1 MSKKSGI
8 VAFLVIIL
16 IVIGIVFLS
25 KGGERLDETVVP
37 STQIFEEDT
46 GIVEEERENTII
58 YTDNGFSPALSTIRV
73 GDVVTFENRSLRS
86 MWVASA
92 LHPTHGLYPIPGGCI
107 GSAFDA
113 CEGIDS
119 GFSWSFTF
127 NEKGTWK
134 YHNHLD
140 ARFTGTIVVE

>member
-8 VAFLVIIL
+8 VTFLVIIL
-16 IVIGIVFLS
+16 IVVGVVFLS
-25 KGGERLDETVVP
+25 KGDEERNETIVP
-37 STQIFEEDT
+37 PTAQEDT
-46 GIVEEERENTII
+46 TGVDEESRENLVV
-58 YTDNGFSPALSTIRV
+58 YADDGFSPRTMTVRV
-73 GDVVTFENRSLRS
+73 GDVVTFENRSQVS

-92 LHPTHGLYPIPGGCI
+92 LHPTHGLYPVSGGCI

-134 YHNHLD
+134 YHDHLN

>member
-25 KGGERLDETVVP
+25 RGGERLDETVVP

-46 GIVEEERENTII
+46 GIVEEEGENTIL
-58 YTDNGFSPALSTIRV
+58 YTDSGFSPALLTVSV
-73 GDVVTFENRSLRS
+73 GDVVIFENRSSRS
-86 MWVASA
+86 TWVASA
-92 LHPTHGLYPIPGGCI
+92 LHPTHRLYPVSGGCI
-107 GSAFDA
+107 GSTFDA
-113 CEGIDS
+113 CEGISS

-127 NEKGTWK
+127 NERGTWR
-134 YHNHLD
+134 YHDHLN